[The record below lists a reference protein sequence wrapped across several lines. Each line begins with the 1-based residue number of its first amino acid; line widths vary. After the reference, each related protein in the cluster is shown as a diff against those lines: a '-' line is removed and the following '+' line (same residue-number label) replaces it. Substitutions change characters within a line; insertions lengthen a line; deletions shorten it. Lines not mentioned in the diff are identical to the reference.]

1 MNRIEKEAAAYF
13 ELQSFSIYN
22 LKFRLYN
29 KPVEKETDIMINKW
43 QITIPELSGE
53 EKRNVFFDSDATYGK
68 CWGMK

>member
-43 QITIPELSGE
+43 QITIPSCPVKRSAMCFLIQMQPMENAGE
-53 EKRNVFFDSDATYGK
+53 
-68 CWGMK
+68 